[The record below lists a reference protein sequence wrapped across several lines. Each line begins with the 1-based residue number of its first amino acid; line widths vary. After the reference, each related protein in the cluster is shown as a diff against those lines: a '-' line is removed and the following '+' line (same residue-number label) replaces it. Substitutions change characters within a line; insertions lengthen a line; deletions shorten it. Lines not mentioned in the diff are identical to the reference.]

1 MGNPWFQNE
10 SEFKET
16 ILEHTEIMVNLGSDV
31 RLDIELLSR
40 IQCHNFHIFE
50 NIYFIWLNY
59 FIVDY
64 TLHLIYEARITNK
77 LHIYYLSEQF
87 VIINDF
93 FHTIV
98 QICTLNLKYWKYT
111 YMSNKIN
118 LQSLRTCSVHGLP
131 WFTLQ
136 NVVN

>member
-1 MGNPWFQNE
+1 
-10 SEFKET
+10 
-16 ILEHTEIMVNLGSDV
+16 MVNLGSDV

-77 LHIYYLSEQF
+77 LHIYYLSELF
-87 VIINDF
+87 VIKNEFVF
-93 FHTIV
+93 FENR
-98 QICTLNLKYWKYT
+98 QISILTRKILSKFLK
-111 YMSNKIN
+111 
-118 LQSLRTCSVHGLP
+118 
-131 WFTLQ
+131 
-136 NVVN
+136 